1 MSMESQEFKRELDE
15 LRAVI
20 SDGIAYFFAG
30 RALCVDDD
38 EPAQA
43 LNRYR
48 FFFLPARNTLLSMA
62 LLEFAKVFDRDPRTV
77 GLSNLLNAAKENQAE
92 LLSVVATEADLESIG
107 QQIERSE
114 ELLGRLKT
122 RRDQRIAHHDANPS
136 ENMKLFFGEMQRLI
150 DKVKCMYNRPRVAHV
165 GEETSFE
172 YLTRRAQ
179 DQTSRVV
186 RIMREEMDRDA
197 DRIREADA
205 KANLPRGE

>member
-30 RALCVDDD
+30 RALCVDHD
-38 EPAQA
+38 EPAA

-48 FFFLPARNTLLSMA
+48 FFFLPARNALLSMA

-107 QQIERSE
+107 
-114 ELLGRLKT
+114 K
-122 RRDQRIAHHDANPS
+122 
-136 ENMKLFFGEMQRLI
+136 
-150 DKVKCMYNRPRVAHV
+150 RVARSCW
-165 GEETSFE
+165 G
-172 YLTRRAQ
+172 
-179 DQTSRVV
+179 
-186 RIMREEMDRDA
+186 
-197 DRIREADA
+197 
-205 KANLPRGE
+205 G